1 MAMGATG
8 ESIQSVNPSSLKQR
22 LAAEMKAAMRARDRE
37 RLGAIRLMQAEIQ
50 RVEVDERIDLE
61 LDDERVLAILDRMTK
76 QRRDA
81 MAQYEAAGRAELAAQ
96 ERAEIEVIASFL
108 PAPLSDEEV
117 DALIA
122 AAIATTGAAS
132 TRDMGKVM
140 AALKPQVQGR
150 ADLGAVSGRVKALLG

>member
-1 MAMGATG
+1 
-8 ESIQSVNPSSLKQR
+8 
-22 LAAEMKAAMRARDRE
+22 MRARDRE

-50 RVEVDERIDLE
+50 RVEVDERIDLD
-61 LDDERVLAILDRMTK
+61 LDDEHVLAILDRMTK

-81 MAQYEAAGRAELAAQ
+81 MAQYEAAGRAELAAR

-108 PAPLSDEEV
+108 PAPLSDEEI

-132 TRDMGKVM
+132 ARDMGRVM